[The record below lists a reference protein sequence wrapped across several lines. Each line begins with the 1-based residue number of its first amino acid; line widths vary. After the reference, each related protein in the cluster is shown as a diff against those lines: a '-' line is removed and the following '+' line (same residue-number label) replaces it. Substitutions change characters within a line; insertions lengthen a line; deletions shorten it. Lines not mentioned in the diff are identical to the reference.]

1 LSVEGDD
8 FFKISETIKNKYLKI
23 LLRNLGEKKVFD
35 SWNINEEEY
44 KDVFDEII
52 DSQRKVCLYEKKQ
65 QTIVKI

>member
-52 DSQRKVCLYEKKQ
+52 DSQRKVCLDEKKQ